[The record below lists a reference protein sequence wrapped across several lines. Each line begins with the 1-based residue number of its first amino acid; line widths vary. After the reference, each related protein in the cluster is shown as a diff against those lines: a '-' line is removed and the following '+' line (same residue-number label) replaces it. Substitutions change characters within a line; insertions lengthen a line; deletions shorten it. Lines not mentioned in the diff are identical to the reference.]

1 MNGLSAGLQSFNIH
15 CLCRSSSFP
24 FFFQSHMYHT
34 QNETDKYTH
43 FLASMLW
50 FYLRKSDTKQGLA
63 LGTTERVASATRCV
77 NVSMYL
83 RIRWY
88 HLNAHSQPL
97 KWNKLPGESCL
108 GFLFSFIRSI
118 AGTVPGTCHFLS
130 WSLKEIH
137 RFLCQSDFPLPKGER
152 GGNKD
157 VSLLSCS

>member
-1 MNGLSAGLQSFNIH
+1 MNGLSAGLESSNIH
-15 CLCRSSSFP
+15 CLCRGSSFP
-24 FFFQSHMYHT
+24 FFFST
-34 QNETDKYTH
+34 TCITH
-43 FLASMLW
+43 KMRQTSMASMLW
-50 FYLRKSDTKQGLA
+50 FYLRKSDKKQSFA

-83 RIRWY
+83 RICWS
-88 HLNAHSQPL
+88 HLIAHSQSL
-97 KWNKLPGESCL
+97 KWNKLPGESSL
-108 GFLFSFIRSI
+108 EFLFSFCRSI